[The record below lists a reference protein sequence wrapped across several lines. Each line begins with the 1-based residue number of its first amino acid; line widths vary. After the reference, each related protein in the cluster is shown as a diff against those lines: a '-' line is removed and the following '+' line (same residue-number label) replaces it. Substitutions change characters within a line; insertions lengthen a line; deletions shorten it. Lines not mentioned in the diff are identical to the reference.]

1 MNRFL
6 LILLETGITMSKPE
20 TIQQKTVRLLF
31 AVAKITITQAE
42 IDRLAKRFEH
52 DNHFKMDCMLVQLA
66 VKEAAQ
72 PTLWDY
78 IEATTHTEQKG
89 LEK

>member
-20 TIQQKTVRLLF
+20 TMEEKVRRLLGTF
-31 AVAKITITQAE
+31 VPNVAPNSELERYYYGQYIEAIVE
-42 IDRLAKRFEH
+42 LAI
-52 DNHFKMDCMLVQLA
+52 
-66 VKEAAQ
+66 KEAAQ

-78 IEATTHTEQKG
+78 IDATENQQKG
-89 LEK
+89 LVK